1 MSSEQNRDHERD
13 WQAVED
19 VNAEPTHRIDVGARP
34 PAPEPPGRIPRPLVG
49 ITAAFAL
56 FSIIPAPV
64 IPGIDR
70 RVAARAIRAFPW
82 MGALLGVVAGLIAGG
97 VLAAGA
103 GPWLAGVLALGW
115 LAAATGGFH
124 LDGVADTADGLGS
137 RKPAPAALAI
147 MKQSDIGPMGVISLV
162 MVLLIDLGSLTS
174 LTATSAALGAGS
186 WWRVGLLILVGPVVG
201 RASILLATLPGV
213 PCARPGGFGSLVA
226 GVTTPRAAAVDL
238 AAVGVLSAGLGW
250 LVASWVGALLV
261 LVACALA
268 LGWAQGWTRH
278 LVRRLGGMTGDCF
291 GSLNETTQAVAWGLM
306 AIGAAL
312 LW

>member
-1 MSSEQNRDHERD
+1 MK
-13 WQAVED
+13 
-19 VNAEPTHRIDVGARP
+19 
-34 PAPEPPGRIPRPLVG
+34 PARIPRPLLGVV
-49 ITAAFAL
+49 AAFAL
-56 FSIIPAPV
+56 FSVIPAPV
-64 IPGIDR
+64 LPTVDR
-70 RVAARAIRAFPW
+70 RVATRAVRAFPW
-82 MGALLGVVAGLIAGG
+82 MGALLGVVAGLVAGG
-97 VLAAGA
+97 VLATGA

-137 RKPAPAALAI
+137 RKPAAEALAI
-147 MKQSDIGPMGVISLV
+147 MKQSDIGPMGVIALV
-162 MVLLIDLGSLTS
+162 MVLLIDLGALTS
-174 LTATSAALGAGS
+174 LTGTAAGLGSGA
-186 WWRVGLLILVGPVVG
+186 WWRVGLLIPVGPAIG
-201 RASILLATLPGV
+201 RASILLATLPSV

-238 AAVGVLSAGLGW
+238 VLVGVMAAGLGW
-250 LVASWVGALLV
+250 LVSGWTGAVLV

-268 LGWAQGWTRH
+268 VAWAQGWTRH